1 MKKILLNSN
10 ILWTITQFRKDLI
23 MELNKNYEV
32 VCVAD
37 NDDFSDNSVEIIET
51 LGIEYVRI
59 KLNRKGVN
67 PFGDFFYFLELLKL
81 YKKIK
86 PDLVIHYTI
95 KPNIYGSLAA
105 KILKIHSFAV
115 VSGLGST
122 FIKDNFLT
130 KIITTLYKVALS
142 KTQKVLFLNQDDR
155 EIFLKLNIIKEKQS
169 LVLPGEGVDAD
180 YYRGCDAKNHNES
193 KITFLMIARLLKDKG
208 VYEYIEAIKNIKSK
222 NVQFLLAGVF
232 DKDNPTSIKEQELQ
246 KWIDDKTVTY
256 LGKTDNV
263 KEFFQQAD
271 VIVLPSYREGLSRV
285 LLEACCCEKFI
296 VASDIAGCKELCVD
310 GHNGF
315 LALPKDTAS
324 LTSALNKTINLTKE
338 ERVSK
343 GKLGRELV
351 INHYSSSIVNGVY
364 KKLIEE
370 TF

>member
-1 MKKILLNSN
+1 MKKIILNSN

-23 MELNKNYEV
+23 TELKKNYEV
-32 VCVAD
+32 ICIAD
-37 NDDFSDNSVEIIET
+37 EDEFSDNSVEIMQMLSVQYI
-51 LGIEYVRI
+51 RI

-81 YKKIK
+81 YKRIK

-105 KILKIHSFAV
+105 KILKINSFAV

-155 EIFLKLNIIKEKQS
+155 EIFLNLNIIKEKQS
-169 LVLPGEGVDAD
+169 FVLPGEGVDTE
-180 YYRGCDAKNHNES
+180 YYHGCDTKNQDEP
-193 KITFLMIARLLKDKG
+193 KIRFLMVARLLKDKG
-208 VYEYIEAIKNIKSK
+208 VYEYIEAIKNIKSQ
-222 NVQFLLAGVF
+222 NVEFLLAGVF
-232 DKDNPTSIKEQELQ
+232 DKDNPTSIQERELQ
-246 KWIDDKTVTY
+246 KWIEEKTVTY
-256 LGKTDNV
+256 LGKTDNI
-263 KEFFQQAD
+263 KEFFQYAD

-285 LLEACCCEKFI
+285 LLEACSCEKFI
-296 VASDIAGCKELCVD
+296 VASDIAGCKELCID
-310 GHNGF
+310 GYNGF
-315 LALPKDTAS
+315 LATPKDSAS
-324 LTSALNKTINLTKE
+324 LTLALNKTINLTKSE
-338 ERVSK
+338 LLSK

-351 INHYSSSIVNGVY
+351 VNHYSASIVNGIY

-370 TF
+370 IL